1 MKKLVIVALLFSG
14 MVAMAQKD
22 EMKGREH
29 GMKDLA
35 PEQIAT
41 LQTKKMT
48 LDLDLNETQQT
59 KMKSLL
65 ASKAAER
72 KTKME
77 AYKAQKESGEKL
89 TSDERYKMQNERL
102 DHQIAQ
108 KNEMKKL
115 LNDEQY
121 AKWEKMQDRRGKHR
135 KGKRMGEEGKRR
147 EK

>member
-29 GMKDLA
+29 GMKDLS

-65 ASKAAER
+65 ASNAAER

-77 AYKAQKESGEKL
+77 AYKAQKESGKKL
-89 TSDERYKMQNERL
+89 TSEERYKMQNERL

-108 KNEMKKL
+108 KNEMKQL

-121 AKWEKMQDRRGKHR
+121 AKWEKMQHR
-135 KGKRMGEEGKRR
+135 KGKYGKRKGMGKEGKRR